1 MDYSRVKW
9 VAIATAVF
17 KIIEAHLK
25 FGKIF
30 NFSYCFN
37 FFKHKMAHLSIY
49 HIFKSKYISGRKQI
63 PFTLMKLIENEI

>member
-1 MDYSRVKW
+1 MNYSRVKL

-25 FGKIF
+25 IEKIL

-37 FFKHKMAHLSIY
+37 FFKHKMVHLSIY
-49 HIFKSKYISGRKQI
+49 HIFISQ
-63 PFTLMKLIENEI
+63 